1 MLRKSWIAWF
11 RLERAI
17 FTVVVSTLFLPYFQ
31 IALHSVPSFNCVTI
45 STLHHSSSLPQA
57 SASLRVCILF
67 PFFAEISIVSYFY
80 FLFCVRSFVRF
91 VFIWFHFFLFISL
104 LQILMP
110 DKEKTKLGA
119 TPTEKRKADDIEIK
133 DLKKVNAYKIEYN
146 IQVNKTYTHIFR
158 HRHTHTHKQSHI
170 SLSKTLNRWIAHIRI
185 SDF

>member
-1 MLRKSWIAWF
+1 MSERGRERDRKMLRKSWIAWF

-80 FLFCVRSFVRF
+80 LLFCVRSFRF
-91 VFIWFHFFLFISL
+91 HLIPLFSVYLFITDSNAR
-104 LQILMP
+104 QRE
-110 DKEKTKLGA
+110 DKAWSDTNRETKSRWYRNKGSEKGKC
-119 TPTEKRKADDIEIK
+119 I
-133 DLKKVNAYKIEYN
+133 
-146 IQVNKTYTHIFR
+146 
-158 HRHTHTHKQSHI
+158 
-170 SLSKTLNRWIAHIRI
+170 
-185 SDF
+185 